1 MSCTFAANQIL
12 RIRDRARRLEE
23 RALAHH
29 EELQRLVTMAEA
41 DVRKATSAVV
51 LHEQTTRRGDR
62 WAILLEDGLRR
73 SQAGLARAR
82 QLCVAAHEAHL
93 ATSRVVRDLSE
104 GSEQGERTTPIG
116 GRHAVLVA
124 DNHDDS
130 RELMSTVLQEAGF
143 LVRTAAN
150 GLEAVI
156 AAYEMHPAVIVMD
169 VTMPLLNGIEA
180 TRLIKAI
187 DAVRDARII
196 AYTARP
202 DFEDQD
208 RGMFAAVLT
217 KPAPHD
223 VVLATVQRHAIA

>member
-1 MSCTFAANQIL
+1 MSVTFAADQIL

-29 EELQRLVTMAEA
+29 EELERHVTIAEA
-41 DVRKATSAVV
+41 DVRQASSAIVQ
-51 LHEQTTRRGDR
+51 HEQTPRRGDR
-62 WAILLEDGLRR
+62 WAILLDDGLRR

-82 QLCVAAHEAHL
+82 HLCVAAHETHL
-93 ATSRVVRDLSE
+93 ATSRVLRDLYDGTE
-104 GSEQGERTTPIG
+104 LGEPTTATG
-116 GRHAVLVA
+116 GRHAVLVVDDHA
-124 DNHDDS
+124 DS
-130 RELMSTVLQEAGF
+130 RELMSTVLNEAGF

-169 VTMPLLNGIEA
+169 VTMPVLNGVEA

-187 DAVRDARII
+187 DAIRDARII

-202 DFEDQD
+202 DFEDKD

-217 KPAPHD
+217 KPAPHH
-223 VVLATVQRHAIA
+223 VVLAAVQQHVMA

>member
-1 MSCTFAANQIL
+1 MSCTFADAQIH

-29 EELQRLVTMAEA
+29 AQLEHLVTMAET
-41 DVRKATSAVV
+41 DVRQATSAVV
-51 LHEQTTRRGDR
+51 QHEQTTRRGDR

-82 QLCVAAHEAHL
+82 KLCVAAHEAHL
-93 ATSRVVRDLSE
+93 ATSRVVRDLHD
-104 GSEQGERTTPIG
+104 GSDGEELSRATG
-116 GRHAVLVA
+116 GRHAVLVV
-124 DNHDDS
+124 DDQDDS
-130 RELMSTVLQEAGF
+130 RELMSTVLHEAGF

-169 VTMPLLNGIEA
+169 VTMPLLNGVEA

-187 DAVRDARII
+187 DTIRDARII